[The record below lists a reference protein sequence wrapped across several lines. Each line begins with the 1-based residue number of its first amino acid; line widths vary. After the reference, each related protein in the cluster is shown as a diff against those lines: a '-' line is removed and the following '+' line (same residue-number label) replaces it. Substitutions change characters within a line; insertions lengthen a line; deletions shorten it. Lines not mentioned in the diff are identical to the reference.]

1 MSSKLHICHLT
12 SVHPQED
19 VRIFEKECTSLS
31 KKYVVT
37 FIVVNGTSTIKNN
50 VNIIGLPVAYSG
62 RLSRFT
68 KAVNELYKKA
78 IELNADVYHFH
89 DPEILRV
96 AKKLQKAGKKVIYD
110 VHEDLPRQILAK
122 PYLKSFIKKPLSR
135 LIERYENKIAAQ
147 LDGIITAT
155 PFIKDRFLKLNKNTI
170 DINNFP
176 ILEELLLD
184 IDYTSKTGNEI
195 CYVGGITKIRGIAE
209 LIKAIG
215 SVNQEDFKLNL
226 AGHFQESDL
235 KEELKKEKAWNQV
248 TEHGFLNRAQVKDI
262 YKDSKIGIVTLHPV
276 VNYLDSLPVKMFEY
290 MAAGLPVIASDF
302 PLWKT
307 IIEENNCGLCIDPL
321 NPNEIANA
329 INRLLNNPKEAQEMG
344 ENGKKLV
351 LEKYNWK
358 IEEAKLLTFY
368 NALLD

>member
-1 MSSKLHICHLT
+1 MSRKLHICHLT
-12 SVHPQED
+12 SVHPQGD
-19 VRIFEKECTSLS
+19 VRIFEKECSSLA
-31 KKYVVT
+31 KKYSVS
-37 FIVVNGTSTIKNN
+37 FIVVNGTSTSKNN

-62 RLSRFT
+62 RLSRFS
-68 KAVNELYKKA
+68 KAVNELYKAA
-78 IELNADVYHFH
+78 IALEADVYHFH

-96 AKKLQKAGKKVIYD
+96 AKKLKKAGKKVIYD

-122 PYLKSFIKKPLSR
+122 PYLKNIIKKPLSR

-155 PFIKDRFLKLNKNTI
+155 PFIKDRFLRLNKNTI

-176 ILEELLLD
+176 ILEELILD
-184 IDYTSKTGNEI
+184 MDYSSKTGNEI

-209 LIKAIG
+209 LIKAMSSI
-215 SVNQEDFKLNL
+215 NQENFKLNL
-226 AGHFQESDL
+226 AGHFQESDF
-235 KEELKKEKAWNQV
+235 KEVLKKEKSWNKV
-248 TEHGFLNRAQVKDI
+248 IEHGFLNRMQVKDI
-262 YKDSKIGIVTLHPV
+262 YSHSKIGMVTLHPII
-276 VNYLDSLPVKMFEY
+276 NYLDSLPVKMFEY

-307 IIEENNCGLCIDPL
+307 IIEDNNCGICVNPL
-321 NPNEIANA
+321 NPHEIANA

-351 LEKYNWK
+351 IEKYNWK
-358 IEEAKLLTFY
+358 TEEAKLITFY
-368 NALLD
+368 TELLD